1 MLVSEIQGKSK
12 PGHLFSN
19 PRECLLTVS
28 AEKTHGKDDAKLV
41 AARTADG
48 APFCELLFNISR
60 LEEKIFYLEPIIV
73 YF

>member
-1 MLVSEIQGKSK
+1 MDSEC
-12 PGHLFSN
+12 
-19 PRECLLTVS
+19 RED
-28 AEKTHGKDDAKLV
+28 ARQDDAKLA

-60 LEEKIFYLEPIIV
+60 LEDKIVYLEPIIV